1 MQAVESCPGPERPRV
16 WAASLPE
23 HAGKQVRIS
32 GWLHRFRR
40 LGGISFLVLRDCTGL
55 AQVVIDDPELAGRIA
70 GLGNESVL
78 DVSGLAALEPQAPG
92 GVELRQPR
100 ITALSSV
107 DEQLPFELYPPE
119 LSAQLPTILEHAT
132 LANRHARRRG
142 YFRVAAA
149 LAEGFRS
156 TLGAAGFT
164 EIFSPKIVGSATES
178 GANVFELGYFGRPA
192 YLAQSPQF
200 YKQMMVG
207 VFERVY
213 EVGPVFRAEPHDTAR
228 HLNEYVSLDAEMGF
242 ITDQHD
248 VMGMLRDVIAGMVAA
263 VANSPAASIAGLELS
278 IPEVPAEIPV
288 LHFADAMDKLGHSGE
303 DALDLSPADERELCA
318 WAKERYGSEWLFV
331 SGYPMAKRPFYTH
344 PDPERP
350 GYSRGF
356 DLLFR
361 GMELVTGGQ
370 RLHLYRDY
378 LDALERSG
386 LSGDGM
392 SGYLEA
398 FRYGMPPHGGFAIG
412 LERFVARL
420 TGVQNVREVTLFP
433 RTMTRLEP

>member
-1 MQAVESCPGPERPRV
+1 
-16 WAASLPE
+16 
-23 HAGKQVRIS
+23 
-32 GWLHRFRR
+32 
-40 LGGISFLVLRDCTGL
+40 
-55 AQVVIDDPELAGRIA
+55 
-70 GLGNESVL
+70 
-78 DVSGLAALEPQAPG
+78 
-92 GVELRQPR
+92 
-100 ITALSSV
+100 
-107 DEQLPFELYPPE
+107 
-119 LSAQLPTILEHAT
+119 
-132 LANRHARRRG
+132 
-142 YFRVAAA
+142 
-149 LAEGFRS
+149 
-156 TLGAAGFT
+156 
-164 EIFSPKIVGSATES
+164 
-178 GANVFELGYFGRPA
+178 
-192 YLAQSPQF
+192 
-200 YKQMMVG
+200 
-207 VFERVY
+207 
-213 EVGPVFRAEPHDTAR
+213 
-228 HLNEYVSLDAEMGF
+228 
-242 ITDQHD
+242 
-248 VMGMLRDVIAGMVAA
+248 
-263 VANSPAASIAGLELS
+263 
-278 IPEVPAEIPV
+278 VPAEIPV
-288 LHFADAMDKLGHSGE
+288 LHFADAMDMLGHSGE